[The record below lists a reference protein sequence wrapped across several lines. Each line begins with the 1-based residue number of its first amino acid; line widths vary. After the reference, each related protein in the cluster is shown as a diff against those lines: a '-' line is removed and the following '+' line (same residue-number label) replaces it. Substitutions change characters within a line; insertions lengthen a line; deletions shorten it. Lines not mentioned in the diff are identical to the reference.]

1 MAEICAYC
9 AGDAVDHCS
18 SCGKPLCPDH
28 TQKALPYLKLGD
40 LLTTIFRTLFLA
52 PRRLPDLLF
61 GEEEEKTFCQEC
73 YLENSRRRVQEQRKF
88 FYLVL
93 GLALLCG
100 LAVYLLVRFL

>member
-9 AGDAVDHCS
+9 AGDAVEHCS
-18 SCGKPLCPDH
+18 ACGKPLCSDH
-28 TQKALPYLKLGD
+28 VRMALPYLKLGD
-40 LLTTIFRTLFLA
+40 LLTTIVRTLFLA

-61 GEEEEKTFCQEC
+61 GEEEEKPFCQEC

-88 FYLVL
+88 FYLAL

-100 LAVYLLVRFL
+100 LVVYLLVRFL